1 MINFI
6 NNLINIFAHF
16 GYAGIVFL
24 MTLESSVVPVPSE
37 LVIPPAGILAAR
49 GEMNLLLVIIFGVA
63 GSLLGAII
71 CYWISWL
78 LGRAVIMILA
88 DHKYAKFLHITPEKV
103 EQAEKFFLKYGNISI
118 FIGRLLPVV
127 RHLISIPAGFSKM
140 NFGKFVL
147 YTFLGSAIWVSILA
161 VGGFYLGT
169 QIELIAKNFKVIAEI
184 LMATAVLAGIFYWFY
199 RRKNKSNKF

>member
-1 MINFI
+1 MMNII
-6 NNLINIFAHF
+6 NNLISIFAHF

-63 GSLLGAII
+63 GSLIGAII

-78 LGRAVIMILA
+78 LGRAVILILA
-88 DHKYAKFLHITPEKV
+88 DHKYAKLLHITPAKV
-103 EQAEKFFLKYGNISI
+103 EQVENFFLKYGSVSI
-118 FIGRLLPVV
+118 FIARLLPVV

-147 YTFLGSAIWVSILA
+147 YTFLGSLIWVSALA
-161 VGGFYLGT
+161 VGGFYLGR
-169 QIELIAKNFKVIAEI
+169 QIELIIKNFKVIAEI
-184 LMATAVLAGIFYWFY
+184 LMAVAVLAGAFFWLY
-199 RRKNKSNKF
+199 RKKNKSNNF

>member
-1 MINFI
+1 MMNLI
-6 NNLINIFAHF
+6 NNLISIFAHF
-16 GYAGIVFL
+16 GYGGIIFL
-24 MTLESSVVPVPSE
+24 MALESSVVPVPSE

-49 GEMNLLLVIIFGVA
+49 GQMSLFLVIIAGVV

-78 LGRAVIMILA
+78 LGRAVILILA
-88 DHKYAKFLHITPEKV
+88 DHKFARILHITPAKV

-147 YTFLGSAIWVSILA
+147 YTFLGSAIWVTILA
-161 VGGFYLGT
+161 LGGYYLGT
-169 QIELIAKNFKVIAEI
+169 QIEVIAEHFKTIIEI
-184 LMATAVLAGIFYWFY
+184 LLVIVILGLIIFWV
-199 RRKNKSNKF
+199 RKKRY

>member
-1 MINFI
+1 MLNFI
-6 NNLINIFAHF
+6 NNLINIFSHL
-16 GYAGIVFL
+16 GYTGIVFL
-24 MTLESSVVPVPSE
+24 MALESSVVPVPSE

-49 GEMNLLLVIIFGVA
+49 GEMNLPLVIIFGVA
-63 GSLLGAII
+63 GSLIGAII

-78 LGRAVIMILA
+78 LGRAVIMVLA
-88 DHKYAKFLHITPEKV
+88 DHKYAKILHITPAKV
-103 EQAEKFFLKYGNISI
+103 EQAEKFFLKYGSISI

-147 YTFLGSAIWVSILA
+147 YTFLGSAIWVSVLA

-169 QIELIAKNFKVIAEI
+169 QIELIAKNFKVVAEI
-184 LMATAVLAGIFYWFY
+184 LMATAVLAGIVYWFY
-199 RRKNKSNKF
+199 RTRKQTK